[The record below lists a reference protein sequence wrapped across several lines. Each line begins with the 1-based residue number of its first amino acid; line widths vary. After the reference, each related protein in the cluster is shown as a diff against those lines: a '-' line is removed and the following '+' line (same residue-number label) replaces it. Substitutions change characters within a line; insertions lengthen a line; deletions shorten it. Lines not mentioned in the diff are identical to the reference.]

1 MSKSQQEFAAAHYG
15 PRAADYVTSAVHAA
29 GPDLDRMEA
38 LLRGRGAGTVLDLGC
53 GGGHVS
59 YRAAPHVGRVVAV
72 DVTAGMLEQ
81 VRAQAAARG
90 VGNIETCEAAAENL
104 PFADGGFDVVVSRF
118 SAHHWQDLGAGLRE
132 ARRVL
137 KPGGMA
143 LFIDTLGAA
152 AAGLDSFL
160 QAVELLRDPSHV
172 RNYSLA
178 EWSAALAAAGFG
190 VCDVHTHRLALGFD
204 SWVARTRTPEVMVAA
219 IRALQQGAPEAV
231 KARFAIGPD
240 GGFEIEVGSF
250 QAVAL

>member
-38 LLRGRGAGTVLDLGC
+38 LLRGRGAGVVLDLGC

-59 YRAAPHVGRVVAV
+59 YRAAPHAGRVVAV
-72 DVTAGMLEQ
+72 DVTAEMLAQ

-90 VGNIETCEAAAENL
+90 LKNIETCKAAAENL
-104 PFADGGFDVVVSRF
+104 PFAEGSFDVVLSRF

-143 LFIDTLGAA
+143 LFTDTLTPA

-160 QAVELLRDPSHV
+160 QAMELLRDPSHM

-178 EWSAALAAAGFG
+178 EWSAALGAAGFG
-190 VCDVHTHRLALGFD
+190 VREAHMHQLPLEFA
-204 SWVARTRTPEVMVAA
+204 SWIARTRTPEVMAAA
-219 IRALQQGAPEAV
+219 IRALQQGAPDAV

-250 QAVAL
+250 LAVAL